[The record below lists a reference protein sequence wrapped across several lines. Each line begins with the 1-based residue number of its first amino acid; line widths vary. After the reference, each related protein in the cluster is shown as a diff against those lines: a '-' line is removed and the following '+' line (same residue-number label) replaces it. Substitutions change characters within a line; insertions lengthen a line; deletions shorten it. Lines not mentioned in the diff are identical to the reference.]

1 MRGTNNPHQQASQ
14 HIHKGRKEERGLPY
28 SKDECALQLLGK
40 QHKTTE
46 REHRHHLM
54 RHSKCLWRLN
64 CQGLNDKYMLLV
76 VEWFHWLPWGA
87 LWLPA
92 VFHLSLKV
100 LAANVVI
107 CLGCLLWLVC
117 LCSLPCLGLDLG
129 VPLLCCFFS
138 LFLYFLL
145 SCYISL
151 GEICIT
157 IMLPCAIYGHAMV
170 DRQTCT
176 STPCKNRAMS
186 DLKCNGFTVA
196 QTPNLEICCLNFCR
210 F

>member
-14 HIHKGRKEERGLPY
+14 HIHKGRKEERGLAY

-117 LCSLPCLGLDLG
+117 LCTLPRLVLSWFGLGS
-129 VPLLCCFFS
+129 PTSMLLFFTLS
-138 LFLYFLL
+138 VFLAILL
-145 SCYISL
+145 YIL
-151 GEICIT
+151 RGNLYYYHVALCNIWT
-157 IMLPCAIYGHAMV
+157 RYG
-170 DRQTCT
+170 RQANMHFY
-176 STPCKNRAMS
+176 SM
-186 DLKCNGFTVA
+186 
-196 QTPNLEICCLNFCR
+196 
-210 F
+210 